1 MIVLDSS
8 VILKW
13 VIPDESDAE
22 ETLSYLRLHAT
33 GAETIAVPFLLF
45 YEVANVLGTKP
56 QLASSEGKKALDAIL
71 NLGLSQHASA
81 DSDYLKII
89 DYVKKYRI
97 SGYDAAYIT
106 LAENLGC
113 DFVTADEKL
122 AARVK
127 DLAFVKLLG

>member
-1 MIVLDSS
+1 MVVLDSS

-13 VIPDESDAE
+13 VIPDEANTE
-22 ETLSYLRLHAT
+22 EALSYLRLHAA

-45 YEVANVLGTKP
+45 YEVANVLGMKP
-56 QLASSEGKKALDAIL
+56 QLASSEGKKALNAIL

-89 DYVKKYRI
+89 DYVKKYRV
-97 SGYDAAYIT
+97 SGYDAAYII

-113 DFVTADEKL
+113 NFVTADGKL

-127 DLAFVKLLG
+127 DLTFVKLLG